1 MSIQTPVPHLSLE
14 TLLQLIYDDAPAAAQ
29 AHLSTC
35 STCQEQY
42 ETLRTACK
50 TLLQSLFRAPCPSS
64 EELSA
69 AAMQD
74 ELEQQIASHI
84 ASCAECRAEW
94 HMLTTL
100 ARLPLT
106 LPRFATLTDALRAHM
121 RVLRAEP
128 MPPFSTNVAL
138 VRGAKSIAPY
148 LFHTDV
154 ADIMIG
160 IMPSMEMP
168 NHYQMQGMLMN
179 KNGQRFRNV
188 LLYGARI
195 PTLSSDIDEE
205 ALFAFDNLPTGV
217 YNLLISDG
225 ETALYLPDIAI
236 A

>member
-1 MSIQTPVPHLSLE
+1 MSIQAPVTHLSPE
-14 TLLQLIYDDAPAAAQ
+14 TLLQIIYHEAPADAH
-29 AHLSTC
+29 AHLSKC
-35 STCQEQY
+35 PICQEQY
-42 ETLRTACK
+42 ESMRIACRI
-50 TLLQSLFRAPCPSS
+50 LFQALFRAPCPSS
-64 EELSA
+64 EELST
-69 AAMQD
+69 AAMQED
-74 ELEQQIASHI
+74 LAESLVSHI

-94 HMLTTL
+94 QMLTTL
-100 ARLPLT
+100 AHLPLV

-121 RVLRAEP
+121 RILRAEP
-128 MPPFSTNVAL
+128 MTTSPTQVAL

-168 NHYQMQGMLMN
+168 NRYQMQGMLMN
-179 KNGQRFRNV
+179 KNGLRFQNV
-188 LLYGARI
+188 LLYGTRT
-195 PTLSSDIDEE
+195 PVLSSDIEE

>member
-1 MSIQTPVPHLSLE
+1 MTAPASFVHLSSE
-14 TLLQLIYDDAPAAAQ
+14 MLLQLMHGEAPSTAH
-29 AHLSTC
+29 AHLETC
-35 STCQEQY
+35 TECQSHYQS
-42 ETLRTACK
+42 LRTLYA
-50 TLLQSLFRAPCPSS
+50 TLLRTLYRAPCPSA
-64 EELSA
+64 EDLSA
-69 AAMQD
+69 AAMQKTVA
-74 ELEQQIASHI
+74 EPLASHI
-84 ASCAECRAEW
+84 AACAACRTEW

-100 ARLPLT
+100 ANMPMTRPRL
-106 LPRFATLTDALRAHM
+106 ATLADALRAHA

-128 MPPFSTNVAL
+128 AQMPPPEAAPL
-138 VRGAKSIAPY
+138 RGARSVAPY
-148 LFHTDV
+148 LFHTDI

-160 IMPSMEMP
+160 IMPSTEMP
-168 NHYQMQGMLMN
+168 NRYQMQGMLMN

-188 LLYGARI
+188 LLYGTRT